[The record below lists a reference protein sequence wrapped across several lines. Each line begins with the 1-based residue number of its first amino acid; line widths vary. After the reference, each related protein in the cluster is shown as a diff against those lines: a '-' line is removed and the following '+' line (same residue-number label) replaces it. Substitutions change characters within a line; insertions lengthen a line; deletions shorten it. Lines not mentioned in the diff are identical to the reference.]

1 MGILLIFMFVVIVI
15 LGVTL
20 FFMSK
25 NLKSLIAEHDKV
37 INVFE
42 ETQMKEAQ
50 EVQMNME
57 MIKKHHMQEIVEKQK
72 DFDTYKQSVLTNFN
86 ESVPYGERFIIRT
99 ILELLGDEKFSDYTF
114 YHQVEYQD
122 DKQLY
127 KLDFLVVSP
136 HGAIVLESKYWK
148 GVTYLYDDSYGD
160 IFRDTLFK
168 NFGMGS
174 KKTRVFNAKYSED
187 TEKEIVLSCYKNP
200 VSQVREYS
208 FDIRNQLKLSS
219 VKNAV
224 VFHKTENNDI
234 VFNDQKLNSKSID
247 GFTKIITSEVLKEYF
262 IEELN
267 GKNKILSEE
276 EINSIENRLTY
287 KTKFDKSN
295 YQDKVFS
302 CLLGKENRQKS

>member
-1 MGILLIFMFVVIVI
+1 MEILLIFMLVIIVI
-15 LGVTL
+15 LGSTL
-20 FFMSK
+20 FFMNK

-50 EVQMNME
+50 EVQTNIE
-57 MIKKHHMQEIVEKQK
+57 MIEKHHMQEIAEKQK

-136 HGAIVLESKYWK
+136 YGVIVLESKYWK

-160 IFRDTLFK
+160 IFQDTLFK
-168 NFGMGS
+168 NFGIGSS
-174 KKTRVFNAKYSED
+174 KKIRVFNAKFSED
-187 TEKEIVLSCYKNP
+187 TEKEIVLSCYNNP

-208 FDIRNQLKLSS
+208 FDIRNHLGLYS

-224 VFHKTENNDI
+224 VFHKTENSDI
-234 VFNDQKLNSKSID
+234 VFNDQKLNSESVD
-247 GFTKIITSEVLKEYF
+247 GYTKIITSEVLKEYF
-262 IEELN
+262 IEESN

-276 EINSIENRLTY
+276 IINSIENRLIY

-295 YQDKVFS
+295 YQDKIFFY
-302 CLLGKENRQKS
+302 LLGK